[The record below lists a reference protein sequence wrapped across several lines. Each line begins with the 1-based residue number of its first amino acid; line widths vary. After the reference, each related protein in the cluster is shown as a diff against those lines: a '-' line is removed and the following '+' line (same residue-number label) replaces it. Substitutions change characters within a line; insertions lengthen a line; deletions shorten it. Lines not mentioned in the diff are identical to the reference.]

1 MKGQVLTIV
10 LLSSTYANPLLD
22 LNLEDKTENKI
33 KNKITSSSF
42 DAKDQPEVTS
52 GSGEESLGRYLALVS
67 SIGSWLGG
75 VQWKKYGDYSHHLTL
90 PGSGLPIYLNGTSAT
105 FNAVL
110 GNLAAVGLTAYLVSQ
125 LPSSGRF
132 RAGFRSDDDYDDYSL
147 DRDQEYDSLG
157 FEDEEYDDYEYSESD
172 NGWGYN
178 GENSP
183 RVKKDRIGG
192 GRKPR
197 WQRRRPFR
205 RHYSPGPLE
214 RLANLVSQPI
224 GAMARMSQAVNNPA
238 GFLKQFAERYDAY
251 WEKRRGVG
259 RGYESYESRPR
270 PRLRYSPL
278 SDNSRYSPQY
288 RTDEGSGA
296 QLPLEKSSVNDPED
310 NGAPHVSTGWE
321 DFANAFD
328 FGKQIRR

>member
-1 MKGQVLTIV
+1 MKGQVLTFV

-42 DAKDQPEVTS
+42 DAKDQPELTP

-67 SIGSWLGG
+67 SIGSWFGG
-75 VQWKKYGDYSHHLTL
+75 VEWKKYGDYSHHLTL

-147 DRDQEYDSLG
+147 DRDQEFDTLG
-157 FEDEEYDDYEYSESD
+157 FDDEEYDDYEYSEND
-172 NGWGYN
+172 DGWGYN

-192 GRKPR
+192 GRRPR

-205 RHYSPGPLE
+205 RHYSPGP
-214 RLANLVSQPI
+214 
-224 GAMARMSQAVNNPA
+224 
-238 GFLKQFAERYDAY
+238 YDAY
-251 WEKRRGVG
+251 WERRRGVG
-259 RGYESYESRPR
+259 RGYESYERGPR

-278 SDNSRYSPQY
+278 SDNYNSRYSPQY

-296 QLPLEKSSVNDPED
+296 QLPVEKSSVNDPED
-310 NGAPHVSTGWE
+310 GGAPHVSTGWE
-321 DFANAFD
+321 DFAGAFD

>member
-52 GSGEESLGRYLALVS
+52 GNEGTSRYSFLWTSPLAWLNSLSIVNNDGYYLTTAQKTKDNVFF
-67 SIGSWLGG
+67 
-75 VQWKKYGDYSHHLTL
+75 
-90 PGSGLPIYLNGTSAT
+90 NGTNVYPISFA
-105 FNAVL
+105 
-110 GNLAAVGLTAYLVSQ
+110 LAGAGMIAYAAAYLVSQ

-157 FEDEEYDDYEYSESD
+157 FDDEEYDDYEYSESD
-172 NGWGYN
+172 NDWGYN

-251 WEKRRGVG
+251 WEKRRGGG
-259 RGYESYESRPR
+259 RGYENRPR

-296 QLPLEKSSVNDPED
+296 QLPLEKSSVNDPELMKD
-310 NGAPHVSTGWE
+310 ILHS
-321 DFANAFD
+321 
-328 FGKQIRR
+328 